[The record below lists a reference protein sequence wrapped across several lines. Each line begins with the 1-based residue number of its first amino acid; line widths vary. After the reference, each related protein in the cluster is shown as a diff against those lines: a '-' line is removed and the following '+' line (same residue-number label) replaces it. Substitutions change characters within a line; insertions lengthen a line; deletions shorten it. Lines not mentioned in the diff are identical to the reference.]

1 VTPTRGPV
9 LAGLAAVAALFG
21 WTGAALLV
29 SLGQPLPRVPLS
41 APLVLL
47 LLAAILL
54 ATALSTRAR
63 LAAMRERR
71 PDARPVNPLV
81 TARAAVLAKASSP
94 VGALVVGLYAGYG
107 GYLVQ
112 EIAIGARRQL
122 ALLCGFAVL
131 SGVAVVAA
139 ALFLESVCRLPP
151 PDEEPGRPLG
161 GAEQSS

>member
-1 VTPTRGPV
+1 VTPTRWPV
-9 LAGLAAVAALFG
+9 LAAIAAAAAVLG
-21 WTGAALLV
+21 WTGAVLLV
-29 SLGQPLPRVPLS
+29 SLGQPLPRVPVS

-54 ATALSTRAR
+54 AMALSIRAR
-63 LAAMRERR
+63 LAAVRERR
-71 PDARPVNPLV
+71 PDARPINPLLA
-81 TARAAVLAKASSP
+81 ARAAVMAKASSP

-107 GYLVQ
+107 GYLLQ
-112 EIAIGARRQL
+112 EVMIAARRQL

-131 SGVAVVAA
+131 AGVAVVAA

-151 PDEEPGRPLG
+151 PDEQPGRPVG